1 MNDFS
6 APHSS
11 TYKVIHVENKE
22 ETSRGKHH
30 KPIALATYTDRPFP
44 QILWNA
50 NSSQN
55 RSHSRSQC

>member
-6 APHSS
+6 ATHSS

-30 KPIALATYTDRPFP
+30 KSMALATYTDRPFP
-44 QILWNA
+44 LIL
-50 NSSQN
+50 
-55 RSHSRSQC
+55 